1 MGFPDSTVVKKIH
14 QPVPET
20 GGGVQSL
27 SLGSED
33 SPGGGN
39 GYPLQDSCL
48 GNSMEWGA
56 WQGTVNGVTESDTTE
71 YTHINK

>member
-1 MGFPDSTVVKKIH
+1 MQEIQERQIQLGGFPGD
-14 QPVPET
+14 
-20 GGGVQSL
+20 
-27 SLGSED
+27 
-33 SPGGGN
+33 GN
-39 GYPLQDSCL
+39 GNPLQDSCL